1 MKRDADPQPLSK
13 SITDL
18 VALRGWARSRGDAE
32 LRTAWNEAAG
42 AAWAKQTR
50 ARTIRRGVLHVGVA
64 NAPLLSELVAF
75 HRRPLVKRLEERN
88 PELRIKDIKFQLDS
102 DVGS

>member
-13 SITDL
+13 SISEL
-18 VALRGWARSRGDAE
+18 VALRGWARSRGDSQ
-32 LRTAWNEAAG
+32 LREAWHEVVG
-42 AAWAKQTR
+42 PTWAHQTR
-50 ARTIRRGVLHVGVA
+50 ARVIRRGVLHVGVA

-75 HRRPLVKRLEERN
+75 HRTALVQRLEERN

-102 DVGS
+102 DVGT